1 MSKDKDD
8 IYEAVSQYSLLQG
21 VAPHEIRDFIENG
34 RFHRN
39 KPGTYMFHQGESADT
54 YCILISGQVK
64 LTQLTP
70 AGQQVILHYFGP
82 GEGVGIIAV
91 LGDMKYPGSAYVVEA
106 CESLSWSKEV
116 TQQLMLR
123 YPRLALNGIEI
134 VARRFAKLQDR
145 YQEISTQ
152 RVEQRVALTLLRLA
166 RQFGRR
172 TDEGV
177 LVDMPL
183 SRQDLGEMVGT
194 NLYNVSRILRKW
206 EKAGAVSIGRQRVV
220 LTNPHE
226 VVMIAEGRTDK

>member
-1 MSKDKDD
+1 MSKDNVYK
-8 IYEAVSQYSLLQG
+8 AVSKYPLLDG
-21 VAPHEIRDFIENG
+21 LAPHEIRDFIENG
-34 RFHRN
+34 RLRQI
-39 KPGTYMFHQGESADT
+39 KQGTYMFHQGESADR
-54 YCILISGQVK
+54 YCVLVSGQVK
-64 LTQLTP
+64 LTQITP
-70 AGQQVILHYFGP
+70 AGHQVILHYFGP

-91 LGDMKYPGSAYVVEA
+91 LGDMKYPGSAYVVEE

-123 YPRLALNGIEI
+123 YPRMALNGIEI
-134 VARRFAKLQDR
+134 VARRFAKLQNR
-145 YQEISTQ
+145 YQEISTE

-172 TDEGV
+172 TDEGI

-206 EKAGAVSIGRQRVV
+206 EKAGCVSIGRQRVV
-220 LTNPHE
+220 LSNPHE
-226 VVMIAEGRTDK
+226 VVMISEGKSNK

>member
-1 MSKDKDD
+1 MSRNNTF
-8 IYEAVSQYSLLQG
+8 EVVSQYSLLDG
-21 VAPHEIRDFIENG
+21 LAPQEIKNFIANG
-34 RFHRN
+34 RLHQH
-39 KPGTYMFHQGESADT
+39 KQGTYIFHQGELADQ
-54 YCILISGQVK
+54 YAILISGQVK
-64 LTQLTP
+64 ITQITP
-70 AGQQVILHYFGP
+70 AGKQVILHYFGP
-82 GEGVGIIAV
+82 GDGVGIIAV
-91 LGDMKYPGSAYVVEA
+91 LGDMDYPGSAYVTEA

-134 VARRFAKLQDR
+134 VAKRFAKLQDR

-152 RVEQRVALTLLRLA
+152 HVEQRVAMTLLRLA

-177 LVDMPL
+177 YVDMPL

-206 EKAGAVSIGRQRVV
+206 EKSGYVSIGRQRVV
-220 LTNPHE
+220 LCNPHA
-226 VVMIAEGRTDK
+226 VVMISEGKI

>member
-1 MSKDKDD
+1 MSMNDV
-8 IYEAVSQYSLLQG
+8 YEVVSQYPVLDGLM
-21 VAPHEIRDFIENG
+21 PHEIRDFIDNG
-34 RFHRN
+34 TRRHV
-39 KPGTYMFHQGESADT
+39 KHGTYMFHQGEPADR
-54 YCILISGQVK
+54 YCILVAGQVK
-64 LTQLTP
+64 LTQITP
-70 AGQQVILHYFGP
+70 TGQQVILHYFGP
-82 GEGVGIIAV
+82 GDGVGIIAV
-91 LGDMKYPGSAYVVEA
+91 LGDMNYPGSAYVVEE
-106 CESLSWSKEV
+106 CESLSWSRDV

-134 VARRFAKLQDR
+134 VARRFVKLQNR

-172 TDEGV
+172 TDEGI

-206 EKAGAVSIGRQRVV
+206 EKGGCVSIGRQRVV
-220 LTNPHE
+220 LSNPHE
-226 VVMIAEGRTDK
+226 VVMISEGKNR